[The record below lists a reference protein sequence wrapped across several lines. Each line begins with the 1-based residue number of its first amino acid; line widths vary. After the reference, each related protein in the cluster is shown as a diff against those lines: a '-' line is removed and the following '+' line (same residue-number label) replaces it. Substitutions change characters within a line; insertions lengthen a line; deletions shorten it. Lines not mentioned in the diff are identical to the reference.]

1 MRVWVI
7 GQSLRCMILSDQTV
21 GACYGAWG
29 MRIGKFC
36 GNYFAHAQSDL
47 SISLPL
53 VMVIIIIGNVYLRA
67 VMSFRR
73 FAGTVESF
81 FQFPLPNFPQMAW
94 IDSCWRLWKKHS
106 PIPRWVGILEYGIAV
121 SDCISYRLVH
131 LAVWII
137 TYRKIEIF

>member
-29 MRIGKFC
+29 MRIGKFS

-53 VMVIIIIGNVYLRA
+53 GCRVMVIIIIGNVYLRA
-67 VMSFRR
+67 VMRFRR

-81 FQFPLPNFPQMAW
+81 FQFPTDGL
-94 IDSCWRLWKKHS
+94 DRLLLTVMEKAQPDPEVVWNSGTWYCSLITVTAYLTALSTS
-106 PIPRWVGILEYGIAV
+106 PCE
-121 SDCISYRLVH
+121 
-131 LAVWII
+131 
-137 TYRKIEIF
+137 